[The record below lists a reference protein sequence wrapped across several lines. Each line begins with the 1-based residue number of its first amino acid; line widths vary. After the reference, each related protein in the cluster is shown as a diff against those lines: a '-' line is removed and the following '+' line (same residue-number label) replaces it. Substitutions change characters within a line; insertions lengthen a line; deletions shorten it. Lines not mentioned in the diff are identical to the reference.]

1 MSGYILY
8 FMGVPIAWKSKTQM
22 HVTLS
27 SSEAKHCSLT
37 KLVKE
42 MLYVKQIL
50 ESVGIEL
57 ELPMKVYI
65 DNIGAIQMVRNN
77 ISNTGTRHMNIKLH
91 FVRDL
96 HGKVVEYEFV
106 KSENNVSNILTKNP
120 TKVEFEKHAPMM
132 VAEVP
137 KELFETVWK
146 VEDDGDES
154 EGADIDVR
162 EDERMAEE
170 EIVVPRLD

>member
-1 MSGYILY
+1 
-8 FMGVPIAWKSKTQM
+8 
-22 HVTLS
+22 
-27 SSEAKHCSLT
+27 
-37 KLVKE
+37 

-50 ESVGIEL
+50 ETMDIKVK
-57 ELPMKVYI
+57 LPMKVMI

-96 HGKVVEYEFV
+96 HGTIIEYEFV
-106 KSENNVSNILTKNP
+106 RSENNISDILTKNP
-120 TKVEFEKHAPMM
+120 TKVEFEKHAPKL

-146 VEDDGDES
+146 D
-154 EGADIDVR
+154 DIDEIKKDTD
-162 EDERMAEE
+162 EDAI
-170 EIVVPRLD
+170 EIEIRSE